1 VAFAVGGWLA
11 ARALRVSRPALP
23 PAVVV
28 IAAIALIAA
37 FGAFDEAVQTWT
49 PGRTGGDLRDWI
61 ADLLG
66 ATGGA
71 LLSWYL
77 PRLPKG

>member
-1 VAFAVGGWLA
+1 VDRAAVL
-11 ARALRVSRPALP
+11 
-23 PAVVV
+23 
-28 IAAIALIAA
+28 
-37 FGAFDEAVQTWT
+37 
-49 PGRTGGDLRDWI
+49 GRTGGDLRDWI